1 MPDGSGSGRRA
12 RPVTVPVRSAA
23 MPPPARAV
31 GAQHNPRFK
40 DPHPNR
46 QPVLSPPADPPQPSP
61 YATTPM
67 PEDFMGFMGAAAPQ
81 PGGVAGPVAP
91 IGGPVQEAQLA
102 RARAAGRRPPPRA
115 ATADQAAAAAATAA
129 RQRQSAEPP
138 PVSPEEAEARRA
150 EEREHEAAL
159 VRELDAHQD
168 LVRDLDEFSRVVEDH
183 RVDEFSQHAAEM
195 HRARGLEPG
204 RPTKDIDDMTR
215 LDFDGQSSHP
225 STSDKYL
232 ATERTVPGTAT
243 TATSSVAAHQP
254 RAMSAAAG
262 VDVGPAAG
270 AGDWGGILLN
280 DRERRI
286 LFEVLGAVV
295 PIDLTYV
302 TVAQIE
308 ALPDGLR
315 AVTRGKLQALR
326 QELLDGTGAA
336 VGGSAAPR
344 KGRRRCC
351 GCCGSGR

>member
-31 GAQHNPRFK
+31 GTQHNPRFK
-40 DPHPNR
+40 DPPHPNR
-46 QPVLSPPADPPQPSP
+46 QPVLSPPADPQPSP

-67 PEDFMGFMGAAAPQ
+67 PEDFAAFMGASAPP

-91 IGGPVQEAQLA
+91 VGGPAQEAQRA

-115 ATADQAAAAAATAA
+115 ATADQAAATAA

-138 PVSPEEAEARRA
+138 PVSPEEAEARNA
-150 EEREHEAAL
+150 EEREHEASL

-183 RVDEFSQHAAEM
+183 CVDEFSHAAEM